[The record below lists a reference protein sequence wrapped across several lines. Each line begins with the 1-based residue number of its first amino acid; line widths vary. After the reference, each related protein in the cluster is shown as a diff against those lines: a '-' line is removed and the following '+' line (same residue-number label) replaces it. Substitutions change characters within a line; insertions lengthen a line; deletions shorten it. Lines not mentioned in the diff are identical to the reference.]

1 MAVKILDLRNDF
13 WIRFLVVPFVGLCVP
28 YFLSIIPQDY
38 SRTSFLIEYPSLYT
52 FLVSVLLSEINRK
65 VIILSRQFIRS
76 SDIKIQRHLIR
87 LVMLLLLNAVLLLF
101 PIYCWY
107 EFILGLVEF
116 QSFLWQNLINSLS
129 VILIFLLLYES
140 SFFLYKWGVQ
150 ITKTKN
156 LEIENTKIQMQLLKN
171 QIAPHFLF
179 NSLGTLMSLIEL
191 ENDKDK
197 TLKFLDSFS
206 NIYRYILDSS
216 DHIISSVQSEL
227 EFVCDYLEVCMT
239 NYSENSIFLKK
250 EVPKDI
256 FDYEIPKQSLQMLV
270 ENALKHN
277 KHSEKSPLYIEIGID
292 KEGEHLFV
300 KNNLQPKKARHS
312 TQSGLHNINK
322 RYKLMGTNELIVD
335 KDSKNFIVYLP
346 LIKQSLD

>member
-116 QSFLWQNLINSLS
+116 
-129 VILIFLLLYES
+129 
-140 SFFLYKWGVQ
+140 
-150 ITKTKN
+150 
-156 LEIENTKIQMQLLKN
+156 
-171 QIAPHFLF
+171 
-179 NSLGTLMSLIEL
+179 
-191 ENDKDK
+191 
-197 TLKFLDSFS
+197 
-206 NIYRYILDSS
+206 
-216 DHIISSVQSEL
+216 
-227 EFVCDYLEVCMT
+227 
-239 NYSENSIFLKK
+239 
-250 EVPKDI
+250 
-256 FDYEIPKQSLQMLV
+256 
-270 ENALKHN
+270 
-277 KHSEKSPLYIEIGID
+277 
-292 KEGEHLFV
+292 
-300 KNNLQPKKARHS
+300 
-312 TQSGLHNINK
+312 
-322 RYKLMGTNELIVD
+322 
-335 KDSKNFIVYLP
+335 
-346 LIKQSLD
+346 